1 MKNIHVLST
10 NKPSI
15 LVYDTNDDLNLTSM
29 KMVQEFSNKKVHI
42 YITSDEEI
50 KEGDVV
56 KIPCGV
62 GKVKELFWK
71 FGNDNPSYIV
81 EDIFTYKL
89 RYGQKEDELQIN
101 SFRYEDV
108 KKIILTT
115 DQDLIKEGV
124 QAIDDEFLEWF
135 VKNPSCEEVK
145 VDLVSVNEFGSEI
158 TVNGYGF
165 DKFIYKII
173 IPKEEPKQETL
184 EEAAEKYANKKG
196 DIPTTKL
203 EDAIF
208 KQGFIDGAKWQQEQ
222 MYSEEDLRQAFRDG
236 QENINY
242 SETYGL
248 DSKLTEHEWFEQF
261 KKK

>member
-135 VKNPSCEEVK
+135 VKNPSCEKIKIIDVRDSN
-145 VDLVSVNEFGSEI
+145 VYGS
-158 TVNGYGF
+158 YYP
-165 DKFIYKII
+165 YKII
-173 IPKEEPKQETL
+173 TPKEEPKQEITIEEIEQQITLTEARGERVIKYLDKYKGQSIYNEIALAIEFGYQLKL
-184 EEAAEKYANKKG
+184 EEDE
-196 DIPTTKL
+196 
-203 EDAIF
+203 
-208 KQGFIDGAKWQQEQ
+208 
-222 MYSEEDLRQAFRDG
+222 
-236 QENINY
+236 
-242 SETYGL
+242 
-248 DSKLTEHEWFEQF
+248 
-261 KKK
+261 